1 MDLSNGIIG
10 AANLDSDEEIQQD
23 YSEEENAKED
33 ATIRDKDC
41 RDVKKIFDIYI
52 QQCKAKK
59 SRLPCSG
66 FDATHR
72 RHLSHHMI
80 WPSTHRKNHV
90 KCMSNDFN
98 NNAHWSKIDIFP
110 MKLCTDFFELNVAE
124 EITSK
129 NVMQKYLD
137 VIEQKNLT
145 LKENLRIKLA
155 LKTQLERKNLSA
167 IIKRHAIYEH
177 FKIPLKFL
185 STNNENTLLEVAWDY
200 SKHGMSMLHSLL
212 FLSLRNTCM
221 ATFLR
226 FDSLH
231 STCFEDMCYHARR

>member
-1 MDLSNGIIG
+1 
-10 AANLDSDEEIQQD
+10 
-23 YSEEENAKED
+23 
-33 ATIRDKDC
+33 
-41 RDVKKIFDIYI
+41 
-52 QQCKAKK
+52 
-59 SRLPCSG
+59 
-66 FDATHR
+66 
-72 RHLSHHMI
+72 
-80 WPSTHRKNHV
+80 
-90 KCMSNDFN
+90 MSNDFN

-137 VIEQKNLT
+137 VIEQKNLP

-185 STNNENTLLEVAWDY
+185 STNNENKLLEVVWECA
-200 SKHGMSMLHSLL
+200 KHGMSILDSLL
-212 FLSLRNTCM
+212 FLSLLNTCM
-221 ATFLR
+221 ANFWS
-226 FDSLH
+226 FDSLY
-231 STCFEDMCYHARR
+231 STCFEDVFTTKMKGRII